1 MTKDGALTRAASAEA
16 VNQAVI
22 AATFKIPEFYTHSPE
37 VWFSFVEQ
45 QFLLRGVEDDKTK
58 FAYVVTNLH
67 PDVSALVRDVIAPPP
82 DTDRYE
88 KIKARLLKEFT
99 LTDSE
104 RASQL
109 LELPG
114 LGDQRPSQL
123 LSKMLALVPPSEQSN
138 PGFLFKELFVRQLPP
153 EVRHSIMDKYD
164 MAVRPLAE
172 EADRYFTISGAR
184 IAAVRAP
191 PGRSAASASGPASGS
206 SGNASGARRRGGN
219 TMCFYHARY
228 GDRAHKCESPC
239 SYWPGN

>member
-1 MTKDGALTRAASAEA
+1 MTKEGVLTRSASAEA
-16 VNQAVI
+16 INQAVI

-45 QFLLRGVEDDKTK
+45 QFLLRNIEDDHTK
-58 FAYVVTNLH
+58 YAYVVTNLH

-82 DTDRYE
+82 DTDRYQ
-88 KIKARLLKEFT
+88 KIKTRLLKEFT

-104 RASQL
+104 RAGQL

-123 LSKMLALVPPSEQSN
+123 LSKMLALVPPAEQSN

-153 EVRHSIMDKYD
+153 EIRHSIMDKYD
-164 MAVRPLAE
+164 LDVRPLAE

-191 PGRSAASASGPASGS
+191 PGRAAASAPGPA
-206 SGNASGARRRGGN
+206 AGARRR
-219 TMCFYHARY
+219 MCFYHARF
-228 GDRAHKCESPC
+228 GDQAHKCENPC
-239 SYWPGN
+239 SWRPGN